1 MHGLVTKQ
9 HQKSRENRTE
19 LARREWLG
27 GELVEVGRGGLW
39 EREGGVALGK
49 EVFDC
54 PSCDVSSWETNY
66 LFS

>member
-9 HQKSRENRTE
+9 QQKSRENRTE

-27 GELVEVGRGGLW
+27 EELVEVGRGGLW

-49 EVFDC
+49 EVFV
-54 PSCDVSSWETNY
+54 PLVM
-66 LFS
+66 